1 MARTEFKNYKAL
13 KKTLKKFGNNELAE
27 AGRPA
32 YVKASKRIHR
42 RAQLNTNS
50 FKKSTGKLKRRIRW
64 IGETKKRISRGSLLN
79 YTVYSNSIQ
88 DMLLTYGVPKG
99 EMSGNELTKRSR
111 TFRGKRYRPKPSGDF
126 SKGGGQPRARR
137 YNGRDWAWGKRDA
150 NPFMTEGQ
158 DFDKV
163 LTNTAQETANNI
175 FEQFDKMFSSFA
187 K

>member
-1 MARTEFKNYKAL
+1 MVRTKFHNFKAL
-13 KKTLKKFGNNELAE
+13 KKTLKKFGNDELAK

-42 RAQLNTNS
+42 KAQLNTSS
-50 FKKSTGKLKRRIRW
+50 FKKPTGKLKRRIRW

-88 DMLLTYGVPKG
+88 DMLLTYGVPEG
-99 EMSGNELTKRSR
+99 NISGDELTKRSR
-111 TFRGKRYRPKPSGDF
+111 TFRGKRHRPKPSGDF
-126 SKGGGQPRARR
+126 SKGDKRR
-137 YNGRDWAWGKRDA
+137 ERHYKRNWAWGKRDA

-163 LTNTAQETANNI
+163 LTDTAQETANNI